1 MQIKKI
7 NAARL
12 ERQEDILE
20 QRDYFT
26 VIVADDEAE
35 LRESVCQMIQWE
47 EIGFRLVGSAGNGL
61 DALQMVE
68 QLQPDLLLSDIRMP
82 FISGVEL
89 ARQVRE
95 LRPMTQIAFLSGYDD
110 FEYAQKAIEYNVIS
124 YLLKPIGIADLT
136 EALVEMHRKIAEK
149 YETIKGAA
157 QSDSSWQSF
166 VIPLLLDELTEER
179 DLQESTLTAQAML
192 AGLVTGPQEKVEMRV
207 LAMELHSGSQNT
219 ADSALAKSVDLILN
233 KSYCSR
239 SFLSG
244 SRILTLLVSD
254 QGFER
259 LSLDLDELVQAMG
272 KVWHMTCSLGVSGS
286 VNQWSKC
293 RIACREAVDGLR
305 FGAPSASGVCYPA
318 EIKSGEDGPTVN
330 LAEQSSRLETLI
342 RAGTRADLEQ
352 HLQDFF
358 SGTAGTDLAVIEALS
373 VVQRVLQGSIS
384 AAQTMQ
390 LRRRCHLPENLF
402 VQPVSDLSRKV
413 SYLCLAAR
421 ELLSEKRKDG
431 MSLLCDQALDA
442 INQNYMDEQM
452 SLGSVSALLHVS
464 PNYLS
469 ANMKKYAGDT
479 FINLLIKKR
488 MEVAGEL
495 LKTTNLKILEV
506 ARRCGYSDQHYFS
519 YCFKKYY
526 GLSPVQLRRGGKET
540 GDR

>member
-1 MQIKKI
+1 M
-7 NAARL
+7 
-12 ERQEDILE
+12 E

-26 VIVADDEAE
+26 VIVADDEPE

-47 EIGFRLVGSAGNGL
+47 EIGFRLVGNAGNGL
-61 DALQMVE
+61 DALQLVE
-68 QLQPDLLLSDIRMP
+68 QLQPDLLLTDIRMP

-136 EALVEMHRKIAEK
+136 TALVEMHRKIAEN

-166 VIPLLLDELTEER
+166 VMPLLLDELTEEQ
-179 DLQESTLTAQAML
+179 DLQEPALTEQAML
-192 AGLVTGPQEKVEMRV
+192 AGLISGPQEKVELRV
-207 LAMELHSGSQNT
+207 LAMELRSGGENT
-219 ADSALAKSVDLILN
+219 ADSALARSVDLILN
-233 KSYCSR
+233 KTYCSR
-239 SFLSG
+239 SFFSG
-244 SRILTLLVSD
+244 SRILTLLVSTK
-254 QGFER
+254 GFEQ

-272 KVWHMTCSLGVSGS
+272 KVWNMTCTLGVSS
-286 VNQWSKC
+286 TITQWSRC
-293 RIACREAVDGLR
+293 RIACREAVDSLR
-305 FGAPSASGVCYPA
+305 FGAPSASGVCYQMENKTEEEPSTA
-318 EIKSGEDGPTVN
+318 N
-330 LAEQSSRLETLI
+330 LAELSSRLETLI
-342 RAGTRADLEQ
+342 RAGSRADLEQ
-352 HLQDFF
+352 HLQEFF
-358 SGTAGTDLAVIEALS
+358 AGTVGTDLAVIEALS
-373 VVQRVLQGSIS
+373 VVQRVLQGNIS
-384 AAQTMQ
+384 ATQTMQ

-402 VQPVSDLSRKV
+402 AQPVADLSRKV
-413 SYLCLAAR
+413 GYLCLAAR

-452 SLGSVSALLHVS
+452 SLGSVSAMLHVS

-540 GDR
+540 GSK